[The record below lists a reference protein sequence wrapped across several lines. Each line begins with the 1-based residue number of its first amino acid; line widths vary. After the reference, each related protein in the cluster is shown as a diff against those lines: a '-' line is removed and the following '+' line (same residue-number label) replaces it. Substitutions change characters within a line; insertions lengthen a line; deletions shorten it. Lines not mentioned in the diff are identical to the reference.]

1 MNAELAVNGV
11 LMVLKLN
18 QLIRGRNPRTFFDPQ
33 EMSELV
39 DSVRASGIAQ
49 PILVR
54 PLEDGTYR
62 IIAGERRVRAATEV
76 FGEDGDIPALVRHCT
91 TDEEDVLSLIENVD
105 RAAMS
110 GAEEAEQANRVL
122 IRAKGDKVEA
132 AAILGWNPDKLM
144 RRLALMQ
151 LTPECRKALTARQ
164 IKLGHAELLASVP
177 QEKQNAAME
186 RIIAEGIS
194 VHDLKRQVAAMA
206 KDLSRACFDT
216 AGCNGCPFNSAQQQ
230 ALFSEAVQ
238 HGACTNPP
246 CFDSKTEAK
255 LGEVEA
261 ELLTEVPKVIILR
274 HDTSDQPIR
283 LVKDGK
289 GGVGEA
295 QYEACKGCA
304 NYGASVSAIPGS
316 MGEVE
321 RGLCFDA
328 GCNLKKV
335 AAHLKGL
342 AGKRASAPNEKTVKQ
357 AAQGAGGTP
366 ELREHATGTAGVVT
380 NKVKEYRV
388 AQWRTMASKATY
400 ANPEAAMRM
409 LVSLGLAGYSR
420 HIDASKLQEA
430 FVALTKVDQYGGALG
445 SLKKASL
452 AVANAPL
459 EVVNSLVHVM
469 AASAFKEIDEQ
480 RLREGLAVLRVRVD
494 EYWSLSSE
502 YLSLLTKSEM
512 EALAAEVGLKEAM
525 GEEGL
530 KKALAQK
537 KEQAIATLLSVEG
550 FCYAGVVPKAM
561 QYDAE
566 GAAGEP
572 SVPDTHAH
580 EGDGEDGGDAE
591 AGEEASSEVAE
602 A

>member
-274 HDTSDQPIR
+274 QDTSDQPIR
-283 LVKDGK
+283 LVMDGK

-342 AGKRASAPNEKTVKQ
+342 AGKRASAPNAKTVKQ
-357 AAQGAGGTP
+357 AAQGAGDTP
-366 ELREHATGTAGVVT
+366 ELRKHATGTAGVVT

-400 ANPEAAMRM
+400 ANPESAMRM

-452 AVANAPL
+452 VVENAPL
-459 EVVNSLVHVM
+459 EVVNRLVHVM

-502 YLSLLTKSEM
+502 YQRQRRRIEPVLRGKKHATESSDSGVSL
-512 EALAAEVGLKEAM
+512 
-525 GEEGL
+525 
-530 KKALAQK
+530 QR
-537 KEQAIATLLSVEG
+537 
-550 FCYAGVVPKAM
+550 C
-561 QYDAE
+561 DASR
-566 GAAGEP
+566 P
-572 SVPDTHAH
+572 RPVS
-580 EGDGEDGGDAE
+580 DG
-591 AGEEASSEVAE
+591 
-602 A
+602 